1 MLLIEKEAHLQNIR
15 IKIIGNNNI
24 IHIGPRT
31 SLGSGNLVSG
41 GTGISI
47 QVGQDCM
54 IAEGVD
60 IWSTDTHS
68 VFQDGQLVNKP
79 ESIIIGDHVWIGKD
93 VAILKGVTIGDNAV
107 VGMRSMVTTDV
118 PPATLSVGS
127 PARVIRE
134 GIDWNRCNPNNE

>member
-1 MLLIEKEAHLQNIR
+1 
-15 IKIIGNNNI
+15 
-24 IHIGPRT
+24 
-31 SLGSGNLVSG
+31 
-41 GTGISI
+41 
-47 QVGQDCM
+47 M

-107 VGMRSMVTTDV
+107 VGMRSMVTKDV

-127 PARVIRE
+127 PAV
-134 GIDWNRCNPNNE
+134 